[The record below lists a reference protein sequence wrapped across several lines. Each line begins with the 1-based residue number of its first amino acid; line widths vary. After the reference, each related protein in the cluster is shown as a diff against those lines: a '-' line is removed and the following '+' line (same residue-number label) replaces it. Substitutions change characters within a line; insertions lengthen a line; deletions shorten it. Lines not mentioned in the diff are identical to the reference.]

1 MSKSELANQSADYVA
16 MAAKA
21 SLGTV
26 PFVGSLLAELA
37 GSVIPNQRIDRITKF
52 ALVLEQR
59 LSDLEKDK
67 LYNQVNTPECG
78 DLLEEGM
85 RQAASSLS
93 DERCQYIANLIAN
106 GVSSD
111 EIQHHESKHLLKLL
125 GELSDVEV
133 IWLRFYANATI
144 GGDQEFRGKHTP
156 ILDVEPAHMGSP
168 QSVHDKNSMKKSY
181 KNHLVRLGLLQ
192 EKYTVDSKTKQLKID
207 SQGRLEVKSYNLTS
221 LGRLLLRSIGLSDGL
236 G

>member
-1 MSKSELANQSADYVA
+1 MSKDELTNQFADYIA
-16 MAAKA
+16 MAAKV
-21 SLGTV
+21 SLGVV

-67 LYNQVNTPECG
+67 LRDQVNNPDCG

-93 DERCQYIANLIAN
+93 DERRQYIANLIAN
-106 GVSSD
+106 GISSD

-133 IWLRFYANATI
+133 VWLRFYADETI
-144 GGDQEFRGKHTP
+144 RGDEEFRESHAA
-156 ILDVEPAHMGSP
+156 ILDVEPAHMNSP
-168 QSVHDKNSMKKSY
+168 QSVHDKNSLKKSY

-192 EKYTVDSKTKQLKID
+192 EKYAVDTQTKQPKID
-207 SQGRLEVKSYNLTS
+207 NQGQLEVKGHSLTS
-221 LGRLLLRSIGLSDGL
+221 LGRLLLRSIGLPDGL
-236 G
+236 S